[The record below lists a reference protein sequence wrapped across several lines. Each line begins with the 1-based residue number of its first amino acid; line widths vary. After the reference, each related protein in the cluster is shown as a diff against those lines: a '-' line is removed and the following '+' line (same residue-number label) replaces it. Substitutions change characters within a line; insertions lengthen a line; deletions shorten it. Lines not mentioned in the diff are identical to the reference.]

1 MFKKSFI
8 LGSLL
13 LVSQDLL
20 ASTEEAL
27 ILNQELNFLEES
39 ANQVRIIGDIENIST
54 INEDQTVD
62 DDLERKYFE
71 TEVRDSVN
79 SKAAAPAK
87 KRSF

>member
-13 LVSQDLL
+13 LVSQGLL

-54 INEDQTVD
+54 INEGQTVD

-79 SKAAAPAK
+79 SKASAPAK